1 MKTITLKVDGDEKVK
16 FRLIF
21 EYDEVRITLLHG
33 GNETKYTDTLT
44 IGYRNGGVATSE
56 LNFIADTIQKLY
68 TQYLMGKET
77 ENELV
82 EMFEDKKNIEL
93 KVL

>member
-33 GNETKYTDTLT
+33 GTETKYTDTLT
-44 IGYRNGGVATSE
+44 I
-56 LNFIADTIQKLY
+56 
-68 TQYLMGKET
+68 
-77 ENELV
+77 
-82 EMFEDKKNIEL
+82 EMV
-93 KVL
+93 VLPHQN